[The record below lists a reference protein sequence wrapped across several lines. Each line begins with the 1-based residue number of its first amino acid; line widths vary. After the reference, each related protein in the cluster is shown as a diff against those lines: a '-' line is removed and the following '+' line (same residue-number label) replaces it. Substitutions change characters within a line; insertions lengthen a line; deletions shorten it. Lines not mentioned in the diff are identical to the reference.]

1 MPEVNAIDLPNQID
15 MFVHCSKCVKEL
27 TDMAKLTK
35 DKKPPVSPREYIR
48 VEVGQTP
55 HGLQVWC
62 IRHELNVI
70 HLDFTGEQ
78 VTVIQSMDIA
88 DASEEALQDDEYL
101 YKIRQEEE

>member
-1 MPEVNAIDLPNQID
+1 MAEIPAKDLPNQIE
-15 MFVHCSKCVKEL
+15 MFVHCQMCVKEL

-35 DKKPPVSPREYIR
+35 DKKPPVSPREYIK

-62 IRHELNVI
+62 IRHEANVI

-88 DASEEALQDDEYL
+88 
-101 YKIRQEEE
+101 KGEEE